1 MNINLD
7 DIIPNRFQ
15 PREVFDE
22 KELNIL
28 ADSIRQH
35 GVLEPIL
42 VRPVSNK
49 FEIIAGER
57 RYKASALAGLT
68 KIPAL
73 VRQMDDKQSSIAAYI
88 ENFHRSNTSA
98 IEDAKTIDRLLKNN
112 NMSQEE
118 LAKSL
123 GLSQPSLAN
132 KLRLLTLPI
141 EIQDAVMKKEISE
154 RHARCLLTVKERDKQ
169 IELLNKIK
177 EKRMSVRELESEI
190 KNMNGNMFIPNDVS
204 STQVNNPDG
213 NLFMHNQELNTNNSF
228 IPNFNNNVEMNGN
241 MGSNIQQNQTNTNSD
256 GFMNFLNNYD
266 NNHAVL
272 ETQTVGNDN
281 LQVNN
286 SYANNDGFM
295 NFLNDYDNNNPIP
308 ASGVATPES
317 YQAPTPSNPVEM
329 PGQSVQNNY
338 DNTNNMNSQNND
350 GFMNFLNN
358 YDNNNPIPASGVA
371 TPESYQAPTPS
382 NPVEPNGQS
391 VQNNYDNT
399 NNMNSQNNDGFMN
412 FLNNY
417 ENNSTSTDIETI
429 NDSQFTTDSFM
440 NNYTKETVP
449 NNNVMINNVNPPITT
464 NFNANSYVEDNP
476 NFSDVSVKPI
486 MGSVNEIINE
496 LKVTVDKIKAESK
509 FKIDTDEIDFDDVYQ
524 ITIKI
529 DKRDF

>member
-22 KELNIL
+22 KELNLL

-88 ENFHRSNTSA
+88 ENSHRSNTSA

-358 YDNNNPIPASGVA
+358 Y
-371 TPESYQAPTPS
+371 
-382 NPVEPNGQS
+382 
-391 VQNNYDNT
+391 
-399 NNMNSQNNDGFMN
+399 
-412 FLNNY
+412 

-464 NFNANSYVEDNP
+464 NFNADSYVEDNP